1 MSLIIDARAASYSGE
16 AVRII
21 AATDTKKGIILI
33 QDMAKWSEP
42 TKFDANTVIV
52 TDTPT
57 VFDHWQLCFDEA
69 KHMQTVM
76 RAYQTVRSAGLIRLK
91 DTVRRYDPTNVIQM
105 RKIDERGR
113 VEEFDSSSIN
123 NGHLAVLLAVWA
135 SRTMYGGNII
145 TMPDVPAVAQIN
157 GQQADNDD
165 DDMLLPMSN

>member
-1 MSLIIDARAASYSGE
+1 MSLIIDARAASYSGDP
-16 AVRII
+16 VRII
-21 AATDTKKGIILI
+21 AATNTKKGIILI
-33 QDMAKWSEP
+33 KDMAKWSEP

-57 VFDHWQLCFDEA
+57 VFNHWQLCFDEA

-76 RAYQTVRSAGLIRLK
+76 RAYQTVRSAGLIQLK
-91 DTVRRYDPTNVIQM
+91 NKVQRYDPTNVIQM

-145 TMPDVPAVAQIN
+145 TTPDAPAAAQMN
-157 GQQADNDD
+157 GQQADDD
-165 DDMLLPMSN
+165 DDMLLPMSI